1 MASFSVVTNIASV
14 NAQANLTST
23 SSSLNKSLT
32 RLSSGLRIN
41 MSGDDAAGLA
51 VANGFRSDG
60 AILTQ
65 GSRNANDGISD
76 LQIKD
81 TALNNISTLLDRLST
96 LATQSA
102 SGQTSVTSRT
112 TLNQEYADVLTE
124 ITREATVA
132 KLDVASGFSVFLSND
147 GVNGVVGGT
156 IGAATT
162 TALAINATSIAS
174 DANAKLALTAIDAAI
189 NTLGSVQAQVGTLE
203 NRLTYAISLN
213 DSQITNFKAAESRI
227 RDANIAQESANMTKF
242 NILNQSGI
250 AALAQANNASSAI
263 LSLLR

>member
-14 NAQANLTST
+14 NAQANLTTT
-23 SSSLNKSLT
+23 SNSLNKSLT

-76 LQIKD
+76 LQIRD

-102 SGQTSVTSRT
+102 SGQTSTTART
-112 TLNQEYADVLTE
+112 TLNQEFTDVLAE

-132 KLDVASGFSVFLSND
+132 KLDVSSGFSVFLSND
-147 GVNGVVGGT
+147 GANGVVNGT

-162 TALAINATSIAS
+162 TALGINALTVNTAAAAS
-174 DANAKLALTAIDAAI
+174 SALTTIGTAID
-189 NTLGSVQAQVGTLE
+189 TLGAVQAQVGTLE

-250 AALAQANNASSAI
+250 AALAQANNSSSAI